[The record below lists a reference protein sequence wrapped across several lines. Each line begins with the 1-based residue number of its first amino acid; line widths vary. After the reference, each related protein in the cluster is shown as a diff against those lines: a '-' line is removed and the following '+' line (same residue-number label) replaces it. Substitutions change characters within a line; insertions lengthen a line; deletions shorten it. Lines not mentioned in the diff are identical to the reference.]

1 VQINSSKFCIAV
13 KLSSEF
19 WYDLA
24 GATFAEL
31 CPLLI
36 VEFIK
41 QLPTSGRYL
50 QQAMPTAL

>member
-13 KLSSEF
+13 KSSSEF

-50 QQAMPTAL
+50 QRAMPTAL